1 MTEQIRRDSM
11 HSPTTELERV
21 LLALV
26 NGSPSLI
33 FVKDTEFRYL
43 FVNNRFA
50 EYGPQTVD
58 TIVGLTDHDI
68 TSKEVADAL
77 RVAEARVMATNAPL
91 EYEEEV
97 PTPVGVRHFLT
108 IKFPVRDARGALFG
122 LAGMVTDITERKRRE
137 AERLAAREQV
147 IAHQNDVLRELST
160 PLIPIADGV
169 LAVPLI
175 GTIGPARADQILQTL
190 LAGIS
195 ARRIRLVLLDVT
207 GVHTVDA
214 EVARMLVSTAR
225 AAGLLGAEVV
235 LTGISPAVA
244 LELVGLGVDL
254 GRITGRHSRS
264 ATVVAAQPHDAWGG
278 DMTTEH
284 TPMVGAQELAA
295 ALDEILIFVALLARD
310 GAIIW
315 ANRVALTLG
324 GCTLAEVVGCPLPC
338 APWWATGAAARA
350 VLPGALAGATAG
362 EVARVELELGQ
373 PDERPRRY
381 ELTLRLLR
389 EVPARSGMILVKGVD
404 VTEARQRE
412 TLREREEATY
422 RAVVDTQTDIIS
434 RIAADGTILFV
445 NDAYCQFFGRARAA
459 LVGRSWH
466 PLAHPDGHRGDR
478 ARAGP
483 HEPRRAGRRHR
494 EPGARRR
501 GRFRWVEFVNRGF
514 YDTDGRLVELQ
525 SIGRD
530 ITLRKEGEVE
540 RRAPSDACRSA
551 SASRGSGCSPAAWPT
566 TSTMS

>member
-1 MTEQIRRDSM
+1 M

-108 IKFPVRDARGALFG
+108 IKFPVRDATGAIFG

-147 IAHQNDVLRELST
+147 IAHQDDVLRELST

-254 GRITGRHSRS
+254 GRITTMGTLAS
-264 ATVVAAQPHDAWGG
+264 A
-278 DMTTEH
+278 
-284 TPMVGAQELAA
+284 
-295 ALDEILIFVALLARD
+295 ISVAL
-310 GAIIW
+310 
-315 ANRVALTLG
+315 
-324 GCTLAEVVGCPLPC
+324 
-338 APWWATGAAARA
+338 
-350 VLPGALAGATAG
+350 
-362 EVARVELELGQ
+362 
-373 PDERPRRY
+373 
-381 ELTLRLLR
+381 
-389 EVPARSGMILVKGVD
+389 
-404 VTEARQRE
+404 
-412 TLREREEATY
+412 
-422 RAVVDTQTDIIS
+422 
-434 RIAADGTILFV
+434 
-445 NDAYCQFFGRARAA
+445 
-459 LVGRSWH
+459 
-466 PLAHPDGHRGDR
+466 RG
-478 ARAGP
+478 
-483 HEPRRAGRRHR
+483 
-494 EPGARRR
+494 
-501 GRFRWVEFVNRGF
+501 
-514 YDTDGRLVELQ
+514 
-525 SIGRD
+525 
-530 ITLRKEGEVE
+530 
-540 RRAPSDACRSA
+540 
-551 SASRGSGCSPAAWPT
+551 
-566 TSTMS
+566 